1 MVFDGVMSGFYSP
14 FIASITNMSTLT
26 VRERLREMYR
36 DSSCVFLRNHIVP
49 SWSFAK
55 SILYTR

>member
-1 MVFDGVMSGFYSP
+1 MVFDGVMSGFYYP

-36 DSSCVFLRNHIVP
+36 DSACVFLRNHFVP
-49 SWSFAK
+49 S
-55 SILYTR
+55 